1 MIIVKLNIKWYWVK
15 YNLMDNPIYL
25 FLASSWDISS
35 LWALLVSKLK
45 FSSVGLLALKEKK
58 ICIKNPIQ
66 EIKYIHVT
74 ITDNK

>member
-1 MIIVKLNIKWYWVK
+1 
-15 YNLMDNPIYL
+15 MDKPIYL

-66 EIKYIHVT
+66 QIKYIHAYY
-74 ITDNK
+74 NR